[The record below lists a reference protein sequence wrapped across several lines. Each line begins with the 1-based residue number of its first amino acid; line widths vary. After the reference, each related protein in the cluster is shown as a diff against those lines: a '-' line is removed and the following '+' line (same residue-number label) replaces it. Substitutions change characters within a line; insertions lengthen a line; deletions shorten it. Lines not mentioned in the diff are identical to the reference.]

1 MTNQKVK
8 MALFTTGVKQW
19 ELSRKLA
26 TSESQITRML
36 RNEMD
41 DEKQDELVSLIH
53 EIEAEKNGGA
63 E

>member
-1 MTNQKVK
+1 
-8 MALFTTGVKQW
+8 MALFTSGVKQW